1 MLLFAKFAGIAVM
14 VWFYQTAKQNTQSG
28 FQWAIIGL
36 IGFWLAWWAVKLT
49 FLVPLVGLA
58 GKNMTGVFL
67 LTQIPALV
75 GIATAYFIRKKLLS
89 TVSGG

>member
-14 VWFYQTAKQNTQSG
+14 VWFYLAAKKNAQPPI
-28 FQWAIIGL
+28 QWAIIGL
-36 IGFWLAWWAVKLT
+36 IGFWLAWWGVKLT

-58 GKNMTGVFL
+58 GKNATGVFL

-75 GIATAYFIRKKLLS
+75 GIAAAFFIRKKLLAG
-89 TVSGG
+89 VAGG